1 MMDDIIQKLV
11 EFDHQCVKRVETA
24 KQKKSDAQSNMT
36 EKKAEIYDEYIK
48 SQQTQIEKHKQD
60 LLNKNSQEAKLQ
72 EDEYNASMQR
82 MKDLYNQN
90 KDKWV
95 QEIVENCIK

>member
-11 EFDHQCVKRVETA
+11 EFDHQCVKRVEAA

>member
-1 MMDDIIQKLV
+1 MDDIIQKLV
-11 EFDHQCVKRVETA
+11 EFDHQCVKRVEAA

>member
-1 MMDDIIQKLV
+1 MMDDIIQRLV
-11 EFDHQCVKRVETA
+11 EFDHQCVKRVEAA

-72 EDEYNASMQR
+72 EDEYNSSMQR
-82 MKDLYNQN
+82 MEDLYNQN